1 MMKDASRELLLDQ
14 NFSWTSMRRWQGIE
28 DSQCVHMHGHGQ
40 QKQHQPDLLQPFA
53 QTQYAWIH
61 PQCRK
66 QYWSCTMG
74 SAIAQWARVWHFYSL
89 LTTQFAG
96 TPIVGKKSLSYT
108 TTLRELCILSTKIR
122 MHWNFIIWLL
132 QHQSG
137 WLISVHCMMN
147 KMQGQWCEQVHTQ
160 WSTRVVMC
168 WMPCMEFESNI
179 LNDWKGFIS
188 PCMLQRLLQHL
199 LQIFLVFCQ
208 TITND
213 TK

>member
-1 MMKDASRELLLDQ
+1 MKDAWRELLLDQ
-14 NFSWTSMRRWQGIE
+14 NFLWTSMRRWQGIE

-40 QKQHQPDLLQPFA
+40 QRQHQPDLLQPFA
-53 QTQYAWIH
+53 QTQYAWIQ

-108 TTLRELCILSTKIR
+108 TTLRELCILSTKIG
-122 MHWNFIIWLL
+122 MHWWNFINWLL
-132 QHQSG
+132 MDDWFLLTVWWIRCKDNDVSRSTLNG
-137 WLISVHCMMN
+137 VPEW
-147 KMQGQWCEQVHTQ
+147 WCIVGCLV
-160 WSTRVVMC
+160 WSLKTIF
-168 WMPCMEFESNI
+168 WMTGRALSHPACSRDYFST
-179 LNDWKGFIS
+179 
-188 PCMLQRLLQHL
+188 HL
-199 LQIFLVFCQ
+199 LQTFLVFCQ
-208 TITND
+208 TMTND